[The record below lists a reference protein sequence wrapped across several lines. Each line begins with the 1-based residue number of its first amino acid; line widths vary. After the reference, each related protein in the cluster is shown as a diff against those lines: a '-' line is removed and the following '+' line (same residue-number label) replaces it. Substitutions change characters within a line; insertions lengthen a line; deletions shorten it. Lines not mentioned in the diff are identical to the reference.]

1 MAPSTRAVVIASVLA
16 TLVVCAMALTLTR
29 RSEYGKEQPAYSRSE
44 IDSLLIKLQS
54 PDQSDVNEAEE
65 KLIALGASAT
75 APLLSLL
82 NQLTI
87 RSERHQD
94 KPFAYEPLR
103 VPVNYATKSRSLNVI
118 YSILSR
124 LHAVG
129 AVPLLIAI
137 MEEEEIDNM
146 IQGMSPVMRTLA
158 AIGSAAVPQLINS
171 IGGARDSALSLPELS
186 APSLTEAT
194 RERRLG
200 WLQGRI
206 ELRATLVLREIGD
219 QQAIPALERLMQR
232 SNNEFIVNQASEAIG
247 HIKNIK

>member
-1 MAPSTRAVVIASVLA
+1 MTPSTRTVVIASVLA
-16 TLVVCAMALTLTR
+16 TIVVCGLALALAR
-29 RSEYGKEQPAYSRSE
+29 RSEYGKEQPDYSRYE

-65 KLIALGASAT
+65 KLVALGASAI

-94 KPFAYEPLR
+94 KRFVYERLR
-103 VPVNYATKSRSLNVI
+103 VPVNYDTKSRSLNVV

-124 LHAVG
+124 LHAVE

-146 IQGMSPVMRTLA
+146 IQGMSPVMHALA

-171 IGGARDSALSLPELS
+171 IDAARDSALSLPELS
-186 APSLTEAT
+186 APNLPEAT
-194 RERRLG
+194 RERRLD

-206 ELRATLVLREIGD
+206 ELRATLVLREIDD

-232 SNNEFIVNQASEAIG
+232 SNNEFIVNQAREAIG
-247 HIKNIK
+247 HIKNLK